1 MTDLKTLKQLVKLM
15 AENDLTEL
23 DLRDEQTEVHLKRG
37 HAPPSVQFVPGQGG
51 AMPTQATTAP
61 PPTPQAPAAG
71 EAGEA
76 GEADAAGGA
85 AAGEAAKR
93 VTIDSPM
100 VGTFFAAPNPDS
112 QAFVSVGD
120 PVDDETVVCLIE
132 AMKVFNE
139 IKAETTGTIAKVL
152 IENGQAVEFGEPL
165 FEITPG

>member
-15 AENDLTEL
+15 SDNDLTEL

-37 HAPPSVQFVPGQGG
+37 HAPPAVQFVPGQAG
-51 AMPTQATTAP
+51 AMPTQAGAVP
-61 PPTPQAPAAG
+61 PPAPQASGAG
-71 EAGEA
+71 DV
-76 GEADAAGGA
+76 DAAGA
-85 AAGEAAKR
+85 AAGEAANR

-139 IKAETTGTIAKVL
+139 IKAETTGTIAKMLV
-152 IENGQAVEFGEPL
+152 ENGQAVEYGEPM